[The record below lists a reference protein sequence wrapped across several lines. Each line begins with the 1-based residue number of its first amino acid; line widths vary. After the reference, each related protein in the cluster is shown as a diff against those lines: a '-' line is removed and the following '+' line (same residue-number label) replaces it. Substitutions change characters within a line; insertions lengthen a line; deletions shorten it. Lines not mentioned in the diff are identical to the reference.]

1 MINIILFGPPGSGK
15 GTQAELIIKEL
26 NLTHLS
32 TGDVFRKN
40 IAQKTNL
47 GLLAT
52 KYMSQGKLVPDQL
65 TIDLLANELDQD
77 VSSQGFIF
85 DGFPRTIPQ
94 AEAFDD
100 LLHQKNMSLSMLISL
115 EVSEN
120 ELVKRLLKRGLV
132 SGRKDDQNESI
143 IRNRIKVYNDQ
154 TAVLK
159 KYYLKNISH
168 IFHQIDGEKSIEN
181 ISNSIRVLINTHIKT
196 K

>member
-26 NLTHLS
+26 NLIHIS

-40 IAQKTNL
+40 ISQKTDL
-47 GLLAT
+47 GILAT

-65 TIDLLANELDQD
+65 TIDLLENELDKH

-100 LLHQKNMSLSMLISL
+100 LLNQKTCH
-115 EVSEN
+115 
-120 ELVKRLLKRGLV
+120 
-132 SGRKDDQNESI
+132 
-143 IRNRIKVYNDQ
+143 YPC
-154 TAVLK
+154 
-159 KYYLKNISH
+159 
-168 IFHQIDGEKSIEN
+168 
-181 ISNSIRVLINTHIKT
+181 
-196 K
+196 

>member
-15 GTQAELIIKEL
+15 GTQAELIKKEL

-65 TIDLLANELDQD
+65 TIDLLANELDQY

-120 ELVKRLLKRGLV
+120 ELVKRLLNRGLI

-154 TAVLK
+154 TAILK
-159 KYYLKNISH
+159 NYYLKNISH

-181 ISNSIRVLINTHIKT
+181 ISNNIRILINTHIKT